1 MFTVLSSR
9 LLFVFLLFAMN
20 LSATSAARADAIE
33 NCFNFLNA
41 QDYSRA
47 EGEAQQQLQRN
58 DLNRAEQ
65 RNAQLCLG
73 VALSEQGRVHDALSA
88 FQQAEAL
95 SQSTKELGVAYIF
108 LGGTYYKLNDLDR
121 AELYDQ
127 RALKASKELGNMND
141 VSKSLNNLALVAQS
155 RGDVKRAL
163 ALYQETLEIVP
174 LEKKP
179 VILNNIA
186 TIHANRKEYAKAAK
200 ALRQGI
206 TITRSNGDAHFT
218 SIQQINLG
226 AVLHKQGK
234 LQDAEKELTTGYNA
248 IRLIGDKRFE
258 AVACWGLFELS
269 FDQKNFP
276 VAREWLAKAEVLYRE
291 IGDTANADAAANLLA
306 GK

>member
-1 MFTVLSSR
+1 MFTVLPSR
-9 LLFVFLLFAMN
+9 LLFAFLLFAMN
-20 LSATSAARADAIE
+20 LSATSVARADAIE
-33 NCFNFLNA
+33 NCINFLGA

-47 EGEAQQQLQRN
+47 EGEAQQLLQRN
-58 DLNRAEQ
+58 DLNRTEK
-65 RNAQLCLG
+65 RYAQLCLG
-73 VALSEQGRVHDALSA
+73 VAYSEQGRAHDALSA
-88 FQQAEAL
+88 FQQVEAL
-95 SQSTKELGVAYIF
+95 SQTTKELGVAYIF
-108 LGGTYYKLNDLDR
+108 LGGVYYKLNDLDR

-163 ALYQETLEIVP
+163 ALYQEALEIVP
-174 LEKKP
+174 LERKP
-179 VILNNIA
+179 AILNNIA
-186 TIHANRKEYAKAAK
+186 TIHADRKEYAKAAK

-206 TITRSNGDAHFT
+206 TITRSNGDAHNT

-226 AVLHKQGK
+226 YTLHKQGK
-234 LQDAEKELTTGYNA
+234 LKDAEKELTEGYNA
-248 IRLIGDKRFE
+248 IRLIGDKYWE
-258 AVACWGLFELS
+258 SQACWKLFELS

-276 VAREWLAKAEVLYRE
+276 MAREWLEKAEVLYRE